1 MLKVGLQPDS
11 ASRITRN
18 NSGSNHHEP
27 LPEPPRRES
36 PPRLLRRSPSNVRAP
51 PPPTVISTEV
61 DSDRDIRSD
70 LSTPL
75 LSNGSTSS
83 SPVVRNVSLRSKLSR
98 SGLRARHGGGRGS
111 EHPSTSPRP
120 DSAHQDHD
128 EDRVQIQDMEFE
140 LIKPVIKAPGVRGSE
155 DGGVSVISADDSST
169 REGEASDS
177 PILSPG
183 AGSAF
188 SSGFSPSVDLYATSS
203 RTPAHHSA
211 ASIEAH
217 RMREQKWMSMISST
231 PSSQAR
237 KNKKVR
243 KLILDGVPSSVRGK
257 AWEHITDAKARR
269 MEGLFVQLVK
279 KAPSHFVPL
288 VERDVERCFGDVQH
302 LRDPKGSLASLILA
316 YTAMVP
322 DIRYRTG
329 LTLIAGHLLLQ
340 APDEDAFWMFV
351 AIMDS
356 HLRGYYQLN
365 SQGQLDI
372 DSNLFKSVVQ
382 AADPELAQRLFEDY
396 GVRPIDICG
405 PWCVLYPWDA
415 ARLSLRSIQVLV
427 HVCRNRSG

>member
-18 NSGSNHHEP
+18 NSGSNYHEP
-27 LPEPPRRES
+27 LPEPPRRDS
-36 PPRLLRRSPSNVRAP
+36 PPRLLRRSPSNVRPLP
-51 PPPTVISTEV
+51 PLTVVSTEV

-83 SPVVRNVSLRSKLSR
+83 SPIVRNVSLRSRLPK
-98 SGLRARHGGGRGS
+98 SGLRARQSSGRGS
-111 EHPSTSPRP
+111 EYPSISPRP
-120 DSAHQDHD
+120 DSTHQDQD

-140 LIKPVIKAPGVRGSE
+140 LIKPVIKPLGVRGSE

-177 PILSPG
+177 PILSPS
-183 AGSAF
+183 AGSGSSSAF
-188 SSGFSPSVDLYATSS
+188 TPSVDFYAGSS
-203 RTPAHHSA
+203 RTPTHHSP

-231 PSSQAR
+231 SSSQAR
-237 KNKKVR
+237 KNKKVK

-257 AWEHITDAKARR
+257 AWGHITDAKARR
-269 MEGLFVQLVK
+269 MEGLFTQLVK
-279 KAPSHFVPL
+279 KAPSQFIPL

-302 LRDPKGSLASLILA
+302 LRDPNGSLTSLILA

-365 SQGQLDI
+365 PQGQLEI
-372 DSNLFKSVVQ
+372 DSSLFKSVVQ

-396 GVRPIDICG
+396 GVQPIDICG
-405 PWCVLYPWDA
+405 PWCVLYCGA
-415 ARLSLRSIQVLV
+415 VRLSLHSIQVLV
-427 HVCRNRSG
+427 HVCRNRSS